1 MAKKWPFQDLFFNF
15 LFDIGVNETTKKINS
30 RINSFNSFLFEIM
43 QNIRLISMIDFF
55 MKNVLVLTGNV
66 QERKNKNK
74 A

>member
-15 LFDIGVNETTKKINS
+15 LSDIGVNETTKKINS